1 MSTRNI
7 KLPSVVVPQDY
18 ISVTDGSYKKAVGMP
33 LMTTLGIETER
44 SMQKLSRADAA
55 KAKRANAVS
64 ETFQY
69 GEKNWRDPD
78 WMFATVTHAQ
88 AMEWLTTLEAAP
100 PDIIGEWGTTFA
112 ENCREWVDDAE
123 AMGQSESIFTGKQ
136 LVMMHV
142 LMEKVT
148 KRATQSILATLQD
161 IDET

>member
-1 MSTRNI
+1 MNSRYNRPSGTLVPNYIPITASTG
-7 KLPSVVVPQDY
+7 SV
-18 ISVTDGSYKKAVGMP
+18 GHP
-33 LMTTLGIETER
+33 LINVLGIEVGAAME
-44 SMQKLSRADAA
+44 KLSRADAA

-78 WMFATVTHAQ
+78 WMFATVTHVQ
-88 AMEWLTTLEAAP
+88 AMEWLVTLENAP
-100 PDIIGEWGTTFA
+100 PDIIGEWGATFT

>member
-1 MSTRNI
+1 MTN
-7 KLPSVVVPQDY
+7 
-18 ISVTDGSYKKAVGMP
+18 GFYKKAVGMP
-33 LMTTLGIETER
+33 LMTTLGIEAEQ
-44 SMQKLSRADAA
+44 SLQKLSRADAA

-123 AMGQSESIFTGKQ
+123 AMGQSESIFSGKM
-136 LVMMHV
+136 LVMMV
-142 LMEKVT
+142 ILMEKVT
-148 KRATQSILATLQD
+148 KQVTKAMLANMKD
-161 IDET
+161 AKGDDSE